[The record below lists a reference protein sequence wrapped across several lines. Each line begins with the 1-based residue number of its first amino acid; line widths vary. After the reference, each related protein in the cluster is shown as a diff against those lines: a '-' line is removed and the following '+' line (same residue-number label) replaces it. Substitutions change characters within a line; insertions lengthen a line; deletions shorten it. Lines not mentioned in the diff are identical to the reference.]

1 MSGRSH
7 LAVDRSV
14 LIWKLRLGSC
24 HSVTWMHCLNSALH
38 TFTFSPLC
46 FSCSQPPDSSFQIF
60 RCQYFP
66 RIFRLRPLCMDRPFL
81 CLKEV
86 LAGLLQTL
94 AGNVSLSKSIDL
106 SGFSFSR
113 CCLSPPLFVICSLIV
128 SIVQAILVCLSVCRL
143 RV

>member
-24 HSVTWMHCLNSALH
+24 HSVTWMCCLNSALH
-38 TFTFSPLC
+38 AFTCSPFC
-46 FSCSQPPDSSFQIF
+46 FSGSRPPGSSFQIF
-60 RCQYFP
+60 RCRYFP
-66 RIFRLRPLCMDRPFL
+66 RIFRLRPLCMDRLLL

-94 AGNVSLSKSIDL
+94 ARNISLSESRDL
-106 SGFSFSR
+106 SGFSLSR
-113 CCLSPPLFVICSLIV
+113 CCLPPPLSVICSLIV

-143 RV
+143 CV